1 MWLFSARYRYGTTS
15 SSTCGLHACRGKATG
30 NRRQKIWPPVDE
42 DFAKIPIQIPFTKD
56 SCWLER
62 KMDQDVKKSMCDIGE
77 IWFLCRSVSLQSS
90 IKDAHTKGG
99 RVRQNAVKSRQGGDR
114 VSTYADVH
122 NVLSA
127 DFKKLADCIDEL
139 CLQSDAGWLQLVLVD
154 VATELSDYSN
164 IVVCIACGSLT
175 VGPTVY
181 SEVSGDPYVTP
192 SPSLTCPPECSCQS
206 PWCWDVSRIRFHR
219 LVRHLACQQL
229 STAQLTYTG
238 YRVLL
243 DGSPKCMQQILN
255 TAYLRAVFS
264 Q

>member
-90 IKDAHTKGG
+90 IKDARTKGG

-114 VSTYADVH
+114 VSTYVDVH

-164 IVVCIACGSLT
+164 IVVRIACGSLT

-181 SEVSGDPYVTP
+181 AEVSGDPYVTP
-192 SPSLTCPPECSCQS
+192 QSLPYLPTRVFMSVTLMLRRITYQVSQTGATSCLPTAVHSSAHLYRLQS
-206 PWCWDVSRIRFHR
+206 V
-219 LVRHLACQQL
+219 VRW
-229 STAQLTYTG
+229 
-238 YRVLL
+238 
-243 DGSPKCMQQILN
+243 
-255 TAYLRAVFS
+255 
-264 Q
+264 